1 MAAGQMEVAD
11 GNLEEAYPIAVFHLL
26 YEVS

>member
-1 MAAGQMEVAD
+1 MAAGQMEIAD